1 MFIEHLLMFDGVSA
15 EKVIDIPLDARFARR
30 FGNPYAVT
38 HRADIHGS
46 LLDGCKA
53 LPELIEL
60 RTSARVTGFEQDG
73 SKAVKTEKG
82 DIEGAA
88 LVAADGG
95 RSVIRERIVGD
106 PLPPVT
112 GHMCYRAVLNIGEV
126 PKELRLPAAT
136 LWAGHNAHIVHY
148 SLRGW
153 KLFNLVA
160 TVIGKHTSGGH
171 NELATPQEALPF
183 FAHYCDQVMKL
194 MRTPKEFRRWMLLYR
209 QPVDNWTQG
218 RVALGDAAH
227 FMLQYMAQGA
237 AMAMEDAVALG
248 VAAEEAGG
256 DFPAGVPRVS
266 GHAHRARF
274 AGAALRQHARRHDL
288 PRARWPRAPGAQRHL
303 PRPPAERYYD
313 ALEWVFSAPEYV
325 RNFNAKQV
333 RADLRART
341 NPAKLHRA
349 HQLARQDLER
359 AQRSRL
365 AGRHRAKERRAA
377 GEHRL
382 RAERARFQD
391 VHAAAHAA
399 VEQHGHAVSYR
410 ARDRRQRIQGRGG
423 AIELPAA
430 VVGHDDTVAADGRCA
445 LGVVRALHAF
455 EEQLPGHWL
464 RSA

>member
-1 MFIEHLLMFDGVSA
+1 MKAKNEKPVIVAGGGIGGLAAALALARKGFRSIVLEQASLFGEIGAGIQIAPNAWHALDALGVGGLVKKEAVFIEHLLMFDGVSA

-73 SKAVKTEKG
+73 SKVRVRTEKD

-136 LWAGHNAHIVHY
+136 LWAGHNTHIVHY
-148 SLRGW
+148 PLRGW

-218 RVALGDAAH
+218 RVALLGDAAH

-248 VAAEEAGG
+248 VAADEARGAFTHAVRADQAKRNVRAWRVQLSANTLVG
-256 DFPAGVPRVS
+256 MIFHVPDGLERLVRNDIYRGRS
-266 GHAHRARF
+266 
-274 AGAALRQHARRHDL
+274 
-288 PRARWPRAPGAQRHL
+288 
-303 PRPPAERYYD
+303 AERYYD

-325 RNFNAKQV
+325 RNFNAKRGAV
-333 RADLRART
+333 RSPRSNEPRKAASRAPARSTGSRARAAL
-341 NPAKLHRA
+341 PA
-349 HQLARQDLER
+349 
-359 AQRSRL
+359 
-365 AGRHRAKERRAA
+365 RRPP
-377 GEHRL
+377 
-382 RAERARFQD
+382 
-391 VHAAAHAA
+391 
-399 VEQHGHAVSYR
+399 S
-410 ARDRRQRIQGRGG
+410 RQRASRGR
-423 AIELPAA
+423 
-430 VVGHDDTVAADGRCA
+430 
-445 LGVVRALHAF
+445 
-455 EEQLPGHWL
+455 
-464 RSA
+464 

>member
-1 MFIEHLLMFDGVSA
+1 MKAKNEKPVIVAGGGIGGLAAALALARKGFRSIVLEQASLFGEIGAGIQIAPNAWHALDALGVGGLVKKEAVFIEHLLMFDGVSA

-60 RTSARVTGFEQDG
+60 RTSARVTGFEQDA
-73 SKAVKTEKG
+73 SKVRVRTEKG

-136 LWAGHNAHIVHY
+136 LWAGHNTHIVHY
-148 SLRGW
+148 PLRGW

-218 RVALGDAAH
+218 RVALLGDAAH

-256 DFPAGVPRVS
+256 DFPQAFRAYQDMRIVRASRVQLSANTLVGMIFHVPDGLERLVRNDIYRGRS
-266 GHAHRARF
+266 
-274 AGAALRQHARRHDL
+274 
-288 PRARWPRAPGAQRHL
+288 
-303 PRPPAERYYD
+303 AERYYD

-325 RNFNAKQV
+325 TKF
-333 RADLRART
+333 
-341 NPAKLHRA
+341 
-349 HQLARQDLER
+349 ARQST
-359 AQRSRL
+359 ASR
-365 AGRHRAKERRAA
+365 RRGTAA
-377 GEHRL
+377 SR
-382 RAERARFQD
+382 
-391 VHAAAHAA
+391 
-399 VEQHGHAVSYR
+399 
-410 ARDRRQRIQGRGG
+410 
-423 AIELPAA
+423 
-430 VVGHDDTVAADGRCA
+430 
-445 LGVVRALHAF
+445 
-455 EEQLPGHWL
+455 
-464 RSA
+464 